1 MSRAGLAFYTLKT
14 VTEEL
19 VQRNGMN
26 NCDSSPFLS
35 TSDVLRQ
42 ELKNA
47 FPSEAEIVCF
57 TVLFCLVCP
66 NELNKSPNV
75 ICLCIICF

>member
-1 MSRAGLAFYTLKT
+1 MVDVVTEHWPGPTGWAGNGNLTDKKASLRDWRTSFMSRAGLAFYTLKT

-19 VQRNGMN
+19 MQRNGMN

-42 ELKNA
+42 EL
-47 FPSEAEIVCF
+47 
-57 TVLFCLVCP
+57 
-66 NELNKSPNV
+66 
-75 ICLCIICF
+75 

>member
-19 VQRNGMN
+19 MQRNGMN

-35 TSDVLRQ
+35 TSDVLSQ
-42 ELKNA
+42 EL
-47 FPSEAEIVCF
+47 
-57 TVLFCLVCP
+57 
-66 NELNKSPNV
+66 
-75 ICLCIICF
+75 